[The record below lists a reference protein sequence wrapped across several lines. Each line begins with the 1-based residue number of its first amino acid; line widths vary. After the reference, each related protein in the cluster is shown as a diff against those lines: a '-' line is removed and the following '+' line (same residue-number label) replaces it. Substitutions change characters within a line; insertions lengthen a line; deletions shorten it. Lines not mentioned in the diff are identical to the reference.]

1 MGHRCG
7 VSGTRR
13 SMRQLLLP
21 VGRKS
26 SGVGRHDFWKM
37 WSQAAPAW
45 GRKRHARRH
54 ESRRTTPTAS
64 ARTTCPPRGKPQVGS
79 RRAESGTGDAPNQRW
94 RRACTGSRQRRSA
107 GVNGWYRCAVPE
119 ARLARLPVRRSRRS
133 ETRLVRRRNA
143 ARRDAPMV
151 AAHGTFPDQG
161 QSSSPPEAGGCTHP
175 DSSSRARWKARPM
188 AMARTIGVARPASR
202 LRTKV
207 APIAAKECNS
217 R

>member
-13 SMRQLLLP
+13 SMRQRLLP

-26 SGVGRHDFWKM
+26 IGVGRHDFWKM

-94 RRACTGSRQRRSA
+94 RRACTGSPQRRCQWVVPLCSA
-107 GVNGWYRCAVPE
+107 GGALGTPPGSPFPTQRNPSRSSKERGAQGRANGSSPRHVSGSGSVVVTPG
-119 ARLARLPVRRSRRS
+119 SRR
-133 ETRLVRRRNA
+133 
-143 ARRDAPMV
+143 M
-151 AAHGTFPDQG
+151 H
-161 QSSSPPEAGGCTHP
+161 PP
-175 DSSSRARWKARPM
+175 R
-188 AMARTIGVARPASR
+188 
-202 LRTKV
+202 
-207 APIAAKECNS
+207 
-217 R
+217 